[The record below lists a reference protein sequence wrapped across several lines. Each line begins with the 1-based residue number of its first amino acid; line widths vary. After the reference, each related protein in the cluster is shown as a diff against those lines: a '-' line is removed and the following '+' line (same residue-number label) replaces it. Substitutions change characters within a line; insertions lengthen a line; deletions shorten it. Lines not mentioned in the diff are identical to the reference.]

1 MEASTYQ
8 AMNNIGC
15 GQNESCRK
23 HALDLSTEV
32 RGLTA
37 GPEFIALLLIA
48 GAELLELGERFR
60 REFEHLDRE

>member
-15 GQNESCRK
+15 GQNELCRK

-32 RGLTA
+32 QGLA
-37 GPEFIALLLIA
+37 ADPELITLLLVVR
-48 GAELLELGERFR
+48 AELLELGERAG
-60 REFEHLDRE
+60 RELEHFDSD